1 MTLVLRNNDSVSFI
15 VFSITKMLE
24 TDFNIGLE
32 TA

>member
-1 MTLVLRNNDSVSFI
+1 MTFVLRNNDSASFI

-24 TDFNIGLE
+24 TGFKIGLE